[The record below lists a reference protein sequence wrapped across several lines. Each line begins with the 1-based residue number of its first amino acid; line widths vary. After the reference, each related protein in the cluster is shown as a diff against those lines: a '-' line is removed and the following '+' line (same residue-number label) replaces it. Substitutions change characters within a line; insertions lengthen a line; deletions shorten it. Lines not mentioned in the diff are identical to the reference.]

1 MKFILPLRVHKS
13 KNKLFS
19 LNLNAWRNAH
29 YQVLNKTKK
38 EFKEIFKR
46 KYGYAARM
54 FKAPVRI
61 TYTIFFANKRN
72 TDLGNVGAIIG
83 KYAEDCLVELQYLE
97 DDSRKIVKEI
107 RYKDGGVDRED
118 PRCEMVVEEIEKGD
132 LKVYNRLVRW

>member
-1 MKFILPLRVHKS
+1 MKFILPLRVNRS

-19 LNLNAWRNAH
+19 LNLNQYRACH

-46 KYGYAARM
+46 EYGYAAKM
-54 FKAPVRI
+54 FKTPVRI

-83 KYAEDCLVELQYLE
+83 KYAEDCLVELQYIE
-97 DDSRKIVKEI
+97 DDSRKFVKEI
-107 RYKDGGVDRED
+107 RYKDGGIDRD
-118 PRCEMVVEEIEKGD
+118 NPRAEMVVEELEK
-132 LKVYNRLVRW
+132 W